1 MTMKTFIIDDE
12 QANREILQIL
22 IQKYYPEIEIYGE
35 SDNLDVFLK
44 SETLQRRTD
53 LLFLDILM
61 HDKTGFDLLN
71 QLNKR
76 SFEVI
81 LVTGFEEFALQAFEH
96 SVIDYILKPIDKDR
110 FCSAIEKAK
119 KRISEKKLLEAAKN
133 QLNNSSKIAVI
144 KNKKTHYI
152 ECSSVA
158 YMIGQSGGYTSIFC
172 KDGESYL
179 LSRSLNDMEN
189 DCSEIPYLI
198 RASQSIMINLQ
209 DILTCDQGGSGYI
222 ELKTNNFEIF
232 LPRRKKR
239 EVLKQVELY
248 MKSHS

>member
-1 MTMKTFIIDDE
+1 MKTFIIDDE

-22 IQKYYPEIEIYGE
+22 IRKYYPEIEIHGE
-35 SDNLDVFLK
+35 SDNLDVFLE
-44 SETLQRRTD
+44 SETLQRTTD

-76 SFEVI
+76 TFEVI

-119 KRISEKKLLEAAKN
+119 RRISEKGLLESVKDKFNTHAK
-133 QLNNSSKIAVI
+133 IPVI

-152 ECSSVA
+152 EYSNVA
-158 YMIGQSGGYTSIFC
+158 YMIGQSGGYTTIFC
-172 KDGESYL
+172 KNGESYL
-179 LSRSLNDMEN
+179 LSRSLSNIET
-189 DCSEIPYLI
+189 DCAEIPYLI
-198 RASQSIMINLQ
+198 RVSQSIIVNVQ

-239 EVLKQVELY
+239 DVIQQVELY
-248 MKSHS
+248 LRSNT

>member
-1 MTMKTFIIDDE
+1 MKTFIIDDE

-22 IQKYYPEIEIYGE
+22 IRKYYPEIEIQGE
-35 SDNLDVFLK
+35 SDSLDVFLQ
-44 SETLQRRTD
+44 SETLQRSTD

-76 SFEVI
+76 TFEVI

-119 KRISEKKLLEAAKN
+119 KRISEKDLLESVKDK
-133 QLNNSSKIAVI
+133 LNTQSKIPVI

-152 ECSSVA
+152 EYSNVA
-158 YMIGQSGGYTSIFC
+158 YMIGQSGGYTTIFC
-172 KDGESYL
+172 KNGESYL
-179 LSRSLNDMEN
+179 LSKSLSNIEN
-189 DCSEIPYLI
+189 ECSEIPYLV
-198 RASQSIMINLQ
+198 RASQSVIINLQ
-209 DILTCDQGGSGYI
+209 DIQTCDQGGSGYI
-222 ELKTNNFEIF
+222 ELRTNNFEIF

-239 EVLKQVELY
+239 EVLTQLEIYLKA
-248 MKSHS
+248 

>member
-1 MTMKTFIIDDE
+1 MKAYIIDDE

-22 IQKYYPEIEIYGE
+22 IQKYVPEIEILGE
-35 SDNLDVFLK
+35 SDNLDVFLN
-44 SETLQRRTD
+44 SESLQRTTD

-71 QLNKR
+71 QLSKR
-76 SFEVI
+76 TFEVI

-119 KRISEKKLLEAAKN
+119 KRISEKNLLESVKD
-133 QLNNSSKIAVI
+133 QQHVRSKIAVI
-144 KNKKTHYI
+144 KNKKTHYL
-152 ECSSVA
+152 ECSKIA
-158 YMIGQSGGYTSIFC
+158 YMIGQSGGYTSIYC

-179 LSRSLNDMEN
+179 LSRSLSNIEK
-189 DCSEIPYLI
+189 DCSESPCLI
-198 RASQSIMINLQ
+198 RVSQSVIINLQ
-209 DILTCDQGGSGYI
+209 DITACDQGGSGYI

-239 EVLKQVELY
+239 EVLNQVELY
-248 MKSHS
+248 LRSNS